1 MTELSNS
8 RHGIIGK
15 KRKKALIYTYVGS
28 GGHIDISLRA
38 MNEGALTSF
47 ILRALPKHS
56 LPQRIESHYG

>member
-47 ILRALPKHS
+47 ILREPPA
-56 LPQRIESHYG
+56 